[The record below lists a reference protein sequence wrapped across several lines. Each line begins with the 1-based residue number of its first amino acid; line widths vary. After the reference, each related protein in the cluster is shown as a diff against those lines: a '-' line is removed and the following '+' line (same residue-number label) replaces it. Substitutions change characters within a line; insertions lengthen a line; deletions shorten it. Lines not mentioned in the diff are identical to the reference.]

1 MTTQETQEAL
11 MKLGWPITVDGS
23 FGPQTFQAVQ
33 DFQRAHA
40 FWDLLID
47 GHVGPKTEEALVH
60 DVENEC
66 RCSTNFT
73 FKEFASKGNGWIKVS
88 RELVRGLESY
98 RELVGGPVRVVSAYR
113 DPAHNTK
120 VGGARNSQHLHG
132 NAVDLDPAQSENA
145 VKRLARFSG
154 IGVQRASGLV
164 RHVDVRHV
172 GPNTTGG
179 SPPTPTI
186 WFYG

>member
-1 MTTQETQEAL
+1 MTTQEVQQAL
-11 MKLGWPITVDGS
+11 VELGWPIKADGS

-40 FWDLLID
+40 FWDLVAD
-47 GHVGPKTEEALVH
+47 GHVGAKTEEALLH

-66 RCSTNFT
+66 RCSTHFK
-73 FKEFASKGNGWIKVS
+73 FKEFASQGNRWIKVS
-88 RELVRGLESY
+88 RELVRGLELY

-120 VGGARNSQHLHG
+120 VGGAKSSQHLHG
-132 NAVDLDPAQSENA
+132 NAVDLDPAQGENA
-145 VKRLARFSG
+145 VKRLERFSG
-154 IGVQRASGLV
+154 IGIQKASGLV

-179 SPPTPTI
+179 SPTRPTI
-186 WFYG
+186 WFYP